1 MLKQQG
7 ATHNCTGAVTGE
19 YCTVTAEAGENGF
32 RQRWSGF
39 FQETIP
45 ATFRENR
52 PNDQFCLTIY
62 FQVGSSTWRGV
73 RKGYPRKRMK
83 LTKRNLD
90 PIFFGV
96 KKTMIFKFAH
106 LSRDIFELLRLEPK
120 DSDTPTKYPPQ
131 KS

>member
-32 RQRWSGF
+32 RQRWGGF
-39 FQETIP
+39 FKKQFPQLSGKI
-45 ATFRENR
+45 R
-52 PNDQFCLTIY
+52 PNDQYCLIIY
-62 FQVGSSTWRGV
+62 QVGSSTWRGE
-73 RKGYPRKRMK
+73 RKGYPRKGMK

-96 KKTMIFKFAH
+96 KKTMISKFAH
-106 LSRDIFELLRLEPK
+106 VSRDIFELLRLEPK